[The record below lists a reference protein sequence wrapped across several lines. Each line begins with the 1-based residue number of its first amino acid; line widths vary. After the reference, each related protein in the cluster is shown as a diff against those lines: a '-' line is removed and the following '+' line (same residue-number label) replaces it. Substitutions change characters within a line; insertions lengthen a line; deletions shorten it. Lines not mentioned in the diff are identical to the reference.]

1 MSSPLRCCH
10 TVSMLGLDT
19 GGGYFFVTTC
29 YYVFKERNKVR
40 NGSHSGANV
49 VTNRVWS
56 CTYRKQGL
64 LLGQQGGQCA
74 GDHDIVVH
82 EPPICHGITKEVSMG
97 ARLIRAPI
105 GRIIQALHGLPYS
118 PVTSM
123 TFGSRHAPRQTSS
136 RVYMTIDRGVHAL
149 QVSHAAL
156 DSMQHKR
163 CVCMGAQRGLDVLIW
178 SLGTP
183 TWAILT
189 YVLPLAWH
197 RGALH

>member
-1 MSSPLRCCH
+1 
-10 TVSMLGLDT
+10 VEAI
-19 GGGYFFVTTC
+19 C
-29 YYVFKERNKVR
+29 YYVFKERNEVR

-64 LLGQQGGQCA
+64 LFGQQGGQCA

-97 ARLIRAPI
+97 ARLIRVPI

-136 RVYMTIDRGVHAL
+136 RVYMTIDGKGGMHYKSVMLRWTLCNTKDVYVWGL
-149 QVSHAAL
+149 KEVSMYSSGHL
-156 DSMQHKR
+156 GHPHRRS
-163 CVCMGAQRGLDVLIW
+163 
-178 SLGTP
+178 SLMSY
-183 TWAILT
+183 L
-189 YVLPLAWH
+189 
-197 RGALH
+197 